1 MELDGVKL
9 GYAFTGSFCTLSK
22 SFDIMQQL
30 LDEGADVTPIMSDA
44 VYETDTR
51 FGRAADFIEKAE
63 QMCGK
68 PVMHKIAETEIIGPK
83 NLFNILIVA
92 PCTGNTIGKLANG
105 INDTPVTMAVK
116 ATIRNSKPIVIAVS
130 TNDGLSGSAKN
141 IGMLLNYKKYFFV
154 PFEQED

>member
-68 PVMHKIAETEIIGPK
+68 PFMHKISETEIIKHLSYP
-83 NLFNILIVA
+83 
-92 PCTGNTIGKLANG
+92 G
-105 INDTPVTMAVK
+105 ITL
-116 ATIRNSKPIVIAVS
+116 IRN
-130 TNDGLSGSAKN
+130 
-141 IGMLLNYKKYFFV
+141 
-154 PFEQED
+154 E